1 MRFVLAMAMAKL
13 AAFALKIASKFTPLK
28 GSEFPGALA
37 LKICPDFL
45 GKVAKPETVIAV
57 TGTNGKTT
65 MTNMVSD
72 LLRKSGKH
80 VISNTYGSNLN
91 TGIATCF
98 LSGVTLFNKEKAE
111 VAVLEID
118 ERSCIRVYP
127 YVTPTYLLCSNLSR
141 DSIMRNAHPY
151 YIYDMLNKYIPDS
164 TTLILNAD
172 DLISSR
178 LKENNPRVYYGID
191 QQEGDATEDDNIVN
205 DARLCPKC
213 YSRLKFK
220 YMKYNQIGKAYCE
233 NCGFASEDAEYRGE
247 SLDYTTRKIT
257 LIHDG
262 VKEVYPMISD
272 TIFNI
277 YNEIGV
283 ITLLETMGMTY
294 EEIRSGLDSMQVVQS
309 RYKTEEIGKVKAI
322 AIMTKG
328 MIAPACSAVMD
339 YVRKQP
345 GEKEVILYL
354 EDQHEAAHGS
364 ENITWLYD
372 TDFEYLNQKEISDII
387 VIGARRYDFYL
398 RMLLGGIPK
407 EKIRLVATVKE
418 AVAALEMKENTSVY
432 ILHDLYAIK
441 DRDEILRG
449 MKERTKGETA

>member
-1 MRFVLAMAMAKL
+1 M
-13 AAFALKIASKFTPLK
+13 
-28 GSEFPGALA
+28 
-37 LKICPDFL
+37 
-45 GKVAKPETVIAV
+45 
-57 TGTNGKTT
+57 
-65 MTNMVSD
+65 
-72 LLRKSGKH
+72 
-80 VISNTYGSNLN
+80 
-91 TGIATCF
+91 
-98 LSGVTLFNKEKAE
+98 
-111 VAVLEID
+111 
-118 ERSCIRVYP
+118 
-127 YVTPTYLLCSNLSR
+127 
-141 DSIMRNAHPY
+141 
-151 YIYDMLNKYIPDS
+151 
-164 TTLILNAD
+164 
-172 DLISSR
+172 
-178 LKENNPRVYYGID
+178 
-191 QQEGDATEDDNIVN
+191 
-205 DARLCPKC
+205 
-213 YSRLKFK
+213 
-220 YMKYNQIGKAYCE
+220 
-233 NCGFASEDAEYRGE
+233 
-247 SLDYTTRKIT
+247 
-257 LIHDG
+257 IHDG